1 MSLLLNRFH
10 SKIRYPLTPPS
21 KMGAD
26 SEERMPNQVDKG
38 GFPHYMIK
46 EIFEQ
51 PQALR
56 DTVSPRV
63 SLQDA
68 VVGLEDVR
76 IEAEDLRAL
85 RRINI
90 VASGTSR
97 HAGMAGQYMIQ
108 ELANLPVDV
117 DYASEFEYR
126 NSLIGPGEITIFIT
140 QSGETADTSSAQRE
154 AKARGTYTIAI
165 SNVVDSTIARE
176 ADGLL
181 YTHAGREISIAS
193 TKAFTAQMAVLFVF
207 ALYLGQVRGKLAK
220 EDRRHFIRELLELP
234 GKIDLILKASQE
246 LQTLADK
253 YHTFDDFLF
262 MGRAIHYPVAMDGAL
277 KLKEV
282 SYIHAEG
289 YPTGETKHGPLAL
302 IDEHLP
308 VVILATCDRSD
319 PGSVIRYEKTVA
331 NIKSFKQQGGRVI
344 AIGSYGDEQLP
355 ELADQMVLIPQACEL
370 LLPILE
376 IIPLQLFAYYVAVR
390 RGLDVDR
397 PRNLVKSVSV
407 E

>member
-1 MSLLLNRFH
+1 M
-10 SKIRYPLTPPS
+10 T
-21 KMGAD
+21 D
-26 SEERMPNQVDKG
+26 DKG
-38 GFPHYMIK
+38 SFPHYMIK

-56 DTVSPRV
+56 DTVVPRV

-68 VVGLEDVR
+68 VVKLEDVR
-76 IEAEDLRAL
+76 IAAEALRAL

-108 ELANLPVDV
+108 ELVNVPVDV

-126 NSLIGPGEITIFIT
+126 NSLLGPGEITVVIT
-140 QSGETADTSSAQRE
+140 QSGETADTTAAQRE
-154 AKARGTYTIAI
+154 AKARGSYTIAI

-176 ADGLL
+176 ADGVL

-207 ALYLGQVRGKLAK
+207 GLYVGQVRGKLLK
-220 EDRRHFIRELLELP
+220 DVRRHYIRELLDLP
-234 GKIDLILKASQE
+234 AKIETVLQGASDVKDLAE
-246 LQTLADK
+246 R
-253 YHTFDDFLF
+253 YHSFDDFLF

-302 IDEHLP
+302 IDERLP

-319 PGSVIRYEKTVA
+319 PGSVSRYEKTVA
-331 NIKSFKQQGGRVI
+331 NIKSFKQQGGRII
-344 AIGSYGDEQLP
+344 AIGSEGDEALQR
-355 ELADQMVLIPQACEL
+355 LADHTIFIPRTSEL

-376 IIPLQLFAYYVAVR
+376 IVPLQLFAYYVAVR